1 MALQDER
8 SNQDD
13 SDSEI
18 DEIEP
23 RLKYVRMQ
31 NDLKNILQN
40 DAASCIAVH
49 PKVRIFHVPP
59 IIIPRYIDS
68 ENQL

>member
-1 MALQDER
+1 MTRKFKDDR
-8 SNQDD
+8 NSGQDD

-31 NDLKNILQN
+31 NDLKNILQT

-49 PKVRIFHVPP
+49 PKVSV
-59 IIIPRYIDS
+59 YI
-68 ENQL
+68 LIA